1 MYICAK
7 IQPKQQTLAE
17 YKEAIYKI
25 IGERIKS
32 QRESLNISQLKLSEK
47 LDISRSSISNIEVGR
62 HQIPLHVLYEISRV
76 LELDTKE
83 FLPTYGEIV
92 SFATSEIADYSNFLK
107 SSKLKEEQKEK
118 LSDVLKNI

>member
-1 MYICAK
+1 M
-7 IQPKQQTLAE
+7 AE